1 LLTTLRLSQASEIAA
16 ELTWPYLPFW
26 WGRQIMLDDA
36 TAGPIYRS
44 AYPALAAMDT
54 KLTFPLT
61 PGGCSEHPPCPVAPF
76 GNEISHNVAVN
87 MAPPT
92 CS

>member
-1 LLTTLRLSQASEIAA
+1 
-16 ELTWPYLPFW
+16 
-26 WGRQIMLDDA
+26 MLDDA
-36 TAGPIYRS
+36 TTGPIYRS

-61 PGGCSEHPPCPVAPF
+61 PSGCSEHPPCPVAPF

-92 CS
+92 CT